1 MSSESQ
7 ADALFAEG
15 QEHDRSGRCA
25 AAARCYEQAV
35 AMGHVPSHAPLAMML
50 SGPSPLTRNPHARFL
65 THAASGGSD
74 ERDGVPQDKAR
85 SMQLLQDGARLS
97 CAHCKGILGGCCLFG
112 EGVEQ
117 DLPRGSELLR
127 ESVAAA
133 SCYGQYVLAL
143 CHVHDIAHV
152 VESEG
157 ASVEAAAECAVFVSL
172 LNKSAAQVSA
182 SGVRPRTCR
191 VSRPLSH
198 TCAARASFPP
208 SSCCAAPCTT
218 A

>member
-1 MSSESQ
+1 M
-7 ADALFAEG
+7 
-15 QEHDRSGRCA
+15 
-25 AAARCYEQAV
+25 
-35 AMGHVPSHAPLAMML
+35 
-50 SGPSPLTRNPHARFL
+50 RNPHHHFL
-65 THAASGGSD
+65 TRAVSGGSD
-74 ERDGVPQDKAR
+74 ERVGVPQDKAR

-97 CAHCKGILGGCCLFG
+97 CVHCKGILGGCCLFG

-117 DLPRGSELLR
+117 DLPRGSQLLK

-152 VESEG
+152 VGSEG
-157 ASVEAAAECAVFVSL
+157 ASVQAAAECAVFVSL

-182 SGVRPRTCR
+182 AANMFHVTAS
-191 VSRPLSH
+191 LSH
-198 TCAARASFPP
+198 SGQGLR
-208 SSCCAAPCTT
+208 SCGAHALQLP